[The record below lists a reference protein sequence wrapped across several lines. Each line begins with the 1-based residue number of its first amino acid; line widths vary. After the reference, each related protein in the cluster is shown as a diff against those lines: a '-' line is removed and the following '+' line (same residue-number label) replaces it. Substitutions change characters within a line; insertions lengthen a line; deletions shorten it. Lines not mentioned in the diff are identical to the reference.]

1 VSSVY
6 RNIEQL
12 PYGCF
17 ISLMLQRHM
26 IVFRL
31 KVMLL
36 FKTGQLSYD
45 GYP

>member
-1 VSSVY
+1 
-6 RNIEQL
+6 
-12 PYGCF
+12 
-17 ISLMLQRHM
+17 
-26 IVFRL
+26 VFRL